1 MSTASVPSSPGLVI
15 ASVTVDCTDA
25 ARLAGFWA
33 QVLGRQLAD
42 GAHQHFAML
51 APNGAEPM
59 MMFIAVPDRTPGK
72 NSWHLDLRPAGSAD
86 QLESELTRIRG
97 LGAEEIGSYREY
109 GHRWTTFAD
118 PEGNR
123 FCVGVEDPQAV

>member
-86 QLESELTRIRG
+86 QLESELTRITGSASESRTRKPSERRLARPASPVTNQTRG
-97 LGAEEIGSYREY
+97 A
-109 GHRWTTFAD
+109 
-118 PEGNR
+118 
-123 FCVGVEDPQAV
+123 GVRSSHP